1 MSNVV
6 SKTEVLDNL
15 VVNIER
21 FTWINVILTQV
32 RKELKESTPISISA
46 AKKLTDIAHYLS
58 DDYASMLDL
67 EREELDA
74 ELKIGGQ
81 QNA

>member
-32 RKELKESTPISISA
+32 QKELKESTPLSISA
-46 AKKLTDIAHYLS
+46 AKKLTDIANYLS
-58 DDYASMLDL
+58 DDYANMLDL
-67 EREELDA
+67 EREELVA

>member
-32 RKELKESTPISISA
+32 RKELKNGSPNAISQ
-46 AKKLTDIAHYLS
+46 AKKLADIAHYLS
-58 DDYASMLDL
+58 DDYANMLDL

-74 ELKIGGQ
+74 ELKLGGQ

>member
-1 MSNVV
+1 MSSVV
-6 SKTEVLDNL
+6 SKGEVLDNL

-21 FTWINVILTQV
+21 FSWLNTILAQV
-32 RKELKESTPISISA
+32 QKELKNGSPYAISQ
-46 AKKLTDIAHYLS
+46 AKKLADIAHYLS
-58 DDYASMLDL
+58 DDYANVLDL

-74 ELKIGGQ
+74 ELKLGGQ

>member
-6 SKTEVLDNL
+6 SKTEVMDDL

-21 FTWINVILTQV
+21 FTWINAILTQV
-32 RKELKESTPISISA
+32 RKELKEGTPFSISA
-46 AKKLTDIAHYLS
+46 AQKLTDIAHYLS
-58 DDYASMLDL
+58 DDYANVLDL

-74 ELKIGGQ
+74 ELKLGGQ
-81 QNA
+81 RNA